1 MGRNEVA
8 NRGPDEPV
16 VGGDPAVVA
25 VQKLIDRLPGV
36 VDAAGK
42 IWGCHAGPGQ
52 VVLQLQANFGRFRQT
67 GRQQLPSYGVGK
79 SHSYSPSVSS
89 RTMSSIKSGLAT
101 VGRSCGRIRVGGD
114 CFSLGISARS
124 PFWRCEISVR
134 SPARARIPDK
144 PVT

>member
-42 IWGCHAGPGQ
+42 IWRCHAGPGQ
-52 VVLQLQANFGRFRQT
+52 VILQLQANFGRFRQA
-67 GRQQLPSYGVGK
+67 GRQQLSAYRVGK

-89 RTMSSIKSGLAT
+89 RTMSSMKSGRAA
-101 VGRSCGRIRVGGD
+101 VCRSRSEERRVGKE
-114 CFSLGISARS
+114 CRS
-124 PFWRCEISVR
+124 RW
-134 SPARARIPDK
+134 
-144 PVT
+144 